1 MQENPNISVLESQIR
16 ECYGRIVWTHKT
28 HEKCADILNSRDG
41 HIKIAQIIL
50 SALVTSGIIASLF
63 NESKEVISGITAII
77 SLILLILNTYMRK
90 YDLGGS
96 AQKHVD
102 AAVSLWNIRESY
114 LSLLT
119 DIKSE
124 GIDEK
129 EIRKIRDK
137 LQNDLHKIYKGSPR
151 TISKAYAAASKSLKE
166 MEEMTLSDEEIN
178 KFLPV
183 VLHKNS
189 NISAAIN

>member
-1 MQENPNISVLESQIR
+1 MT
-16 ECYGRIVWTHKT
+16 W
-28 HEKCADILNSRDG
+28 
-41 HIKIAQIIL
+41 
-50 SALVTSGIIASLF
+50 
-63 NESKEVISGITAII
+63 
-77 SLILLILNTYMRK
+77 
-90 YDLGGS
+90 GGL

-119 DIKSE
+119 DIKSA

-129 EIRKIRDK
+129 EIRKIRDR

-151 TISKAYAAASKSLKE
+151 TISKAYIAASKSLKE

-178 KFLPV
+178 NFLPTS
-183 VLHKNS
+183 LRKNKSTS
-189 NISAAIN
+189 N